1 MKIVYFRLK
10 GYIKVLN
17 GMGLDEIAIDFS
29 QFRNRIVLIQGENG
43 CSKSTI
49 IGAMTPEVDS
59 NDSYRTDV
67 FIDEN
72 GNRQIIEYPAEKEIH
87 YVSTNPNGT
96 QDYYKILI
104 LSTVDGGKTHRL
116 NKAYISK
123 NGEELN
129 PNGNISSFKEIRDA
143 MLNIDPIYL
152 DLSSISSENRGI
164 VDMNPSDRRRYMAMY
179 IGSLDTYNNIFKTI
193 SKKAN
198 SLKSYMN
205 TLNTKLSEFGNENEL
220 RMKLSQLESQKKS
233 YNERRDELI
242 KQLAEAETTVRIIDP
257 DNHMQDLYTSISD
270 RLGSI
275 VSELKQIDT
284 SLMQEYTK
292 LKISPENQ
300 TIESITSLGNDLD
313 NRIAFYTKSIEDN
326 KSSISVLMALNEAA
340 SNTIDHDRN
349 TMEALKANL
358 IQDNL
363 AESIKQIQSQV
374 DSYSGYITN
383 DDVAILDK
391 VSVEDLTE
399 LKQGLDLLVSNIKV
413 AEDIGSDDTFI
424 SSIEF
429 YSKFNN
435 RSVATLQSRIQQTQ
449 TSINNRTITIGR
461 LTDKVTVMKS
471 DLEEVNQMIKNRP
484 TDCTID
490 TCPYIAKYVAEKDT
504 VTQEKIDDIVGQILV
519 LKSENASDESDNH
532 TFNQM
537 LQIIQLIDEAMTQIK
552 SKKSTINKIPSI
564 KEIFTTN
571 MIYDMIINHN
581 RFEEFSIVSDLI
593 EKANI
598 YIILKGLL
606 NQLKSMEAD
615 YKVYKNNKDMID
627 RLQRSINKCEKE
639 NKEREDKLKDLNTKV
654 TFFASLLEEFK
665 NNRMVVDS
673 VLDLMK
679 RKSEMLDSKDS
690 LKQEFD
696 SVKDKIKLVK
706 EKVDSLNAI
715 KNDISLIEENLN
727 PINESINKINFCLAS
742 IIDYQAEY
750 ADASSKF
757 EKISFI
763 RNACNPGNG
772 YGIQSEY
779 IKRYMNE
786 IIIDCNKMLGY
797 MFNGTIR
804 LEVPVINEKQF
815 SIPFIGPNGIIVPDI
830 AAGSTAQ
837 KCMIG
842 LVFSC
847 VAMMK
852 SSTTYNIP
860 RFDEIDGGLDQ
871 QNRIMFINVLNTILD
886 FMGSEQCI
894 ICSHNMEFDTQST
907 TRIICSHTG
916 IRIEQ

>member
-17 GMGLDEIAIDFS
+17 GMGLDEIVIDFS

-104 LSTVDGGKTHRL
+104 LSTIDGSKTHRL

-275 VSELKQIDT
+275 VSELKQIDI
-284 SLMQEYTK
+284 SLIQEYTK

-313 NRIAFYTKSIEDN
+313 NRIAFYTKAIEDN

-374 DSYSGYITN
+374 DSYSGYIT
-383 DDVAILDK
+383 DDDATILDK

-413 AEDIGSDDTFI
+413 AEDIGSEDTFI
-424 SSIEF
+424 SSIKF
-429 YSKFNN
+429 YSEFNN

-449 TSINNRTITIGR
+449 TGINNRTITIGR

-490 TCPYIAKYVAEKDT
+490 TCPYIAKYVAKKDT
-504 VTQEKIDDIVGQILV
+504 VTQEKIDDIVGQILI
-519 LKSENASDESDNH
+519 LKSENTSDESDNH
-532 TFNQM
+532 TFNRM

-552 SKKSTINKIPSI
+552 GKKSTINKIPSI
-564 KEIFTTN
+564 KKIFTTN

-665 NNRMVVDS
+665 NNRIVVDS
-673 VLDLMK
+673 VLELMK
-679 RKSEMLDSKDS
+679 RKSEMLNSKDS

-727 PINESINKINFCLAS
+727 PINESINRINFCLAS

-750 ADASSKF
+750 ADASGKF